1 MDPNPDMV
9 TDSALVQ
16 VLREAPIGISITRA
30 TVVLWANRKYA
41 SLFGY
46 DSPTDLLGRS
56 FLDLVAPEYRDEVR
70 ERASSRESGARSS
83 DSYEVEGIRKDG
95 TLLPYH
101 VEATRLDLPGGPGT
115 VAFLTE
121 TGDRIA
127 ADLRLRASRE
137 HYRSLFNQSPVS
149 LWEEDFSEVK
159 KYLDSLVESGV
170 SDLRAHMEQHPAA
183 LVQCLALARIIDV
196 NDATLRMYKARDVTE
211 FATRMGEVVDPAY
224 YLEFAE
230 SALSLYEGD
239 TFFEREVKNRTLTG
253 EPLDVVV
260 RAFVAPGHEAT
271 MSRVLVSIVDMTRRK
286 QAEEALRKHEEQAL
300 HAQRMEAIGRLAGGV
315 AHDFNNL
322 LTTITGY
329 AGILLDS
336 TSADERG
343 RAELQHILRA
353 ADQGATL
360 TRQLLAFGRKEPRT
374 PQTIDLVA
382 MLDGMHGMLE
392 RVLGNRI
399 RLTTRLSADTSNIDA
414 DRGQIEQ
421 VVLNLVANACDAMVA
436 GGTLTIEA
444 ASRRLDT
451 AEFFGDRRLDQGV
464 YAEITFSDTGP
475 GVPPEFESNIFE
487 PFFTTKP
494 RGRGTGLGLSTVHG
508 IVVQSGGGIRLENNP
523 GEGALFRILLP
534 ATARRTSA
542 THPSTPDRA
551 MEDYAGSETILLAE
565 DEGAVRALMTRV
577 LEKLG
582 YTVVAGADG
591 LEALS
596 LAARHPHGV
605 DLLVTDLMMP
615 VMNGRE
621 LSERMREA
629 HPALPVVFA
638 TGYADDKTMPKPA
651 EGEGVPLLQKPFSP
665 VDLARCVRE
674 TLDAS
679 SAGARTRSE

>member
-1 MDPNPDMV
+1 MDPDSDTI
-9 TDSALVQ
+9 TDCALVE
-16 VLREAPIGISITRA
+16 VLRDAPIGISIARA
-30 TVVLWANRKYA
+30 TVLLWANQKYA

-46 DSPTDLLGRS
+46 DSPTELLGRS

-101 VEATRLDLPGGPGT
+101 VEATRLDLRGGPGT

-137 HYRSLFNQSPVS
+137 HYRSLFNHSPVS

-170 SDLRAHMEQHPAA
+170 SDLRAHFGEHPSA
-183 LVQCLALARIIDV
+183 LIQCLTLAKVVDV

-271 MSRVLVSIVDMTRRK
+271 MSRVLVSIMDMTRRK

-322 LTTITGY
+322 LTTIAGY
-329 AGILLDS
+329 TGILLDS
-336 TSADERG
+336 APIGERG
-343 RAELQHILRA
+343 RVELQHILRA
-353 ADQGATL
+353 AEQGASL

-374 PQTIDLVA
+374 PQTIDLVG
-382 MLDGMHGMLE
+382 MLEGMHGMLE
-392 RVLGNRI
+392 RVVGTQI
-399 RLTTRLSADTSNIDA
+399 RLTTRLSADTPSIEA
-414 DRGQIEQ
+414 DRAQIEQ
-421 VVLNLVANACDAMVA
+421 VVLNLVANARDAMSA
-436 GGTLTIEA
+436 GGALAIEVGPRRLEA
-444 ASRRLDT
+444 A
-451 AEFFGDRRLDQGV
+451 EVFGDGSLPPGD
-464 YAEITFSDTGP
+464 YAELSFRDTGL
-475 GVPPEFESNIFE
+475 GVLTEFESRVFE

-494 RGRGTGLGLSTVHG
+494 RGGGTGLGLSTVHG
-508 IVVQSGGGIRLENNP
+508 IVVQSGGGVRLENQP
-523 GEGALFRILLP
+523 GDGALFRILLP
-534 ATARRTSA
+534 AAARRTPTAS
-542 THPSTPDRA
+542 PSDPNRPID
-551 MEDYAGSETILLAE
+551 DYAGSETILLAE
-565 DEGAVRALMTRV
+565 DEPTVRALMTRV
-577 LEKLG
+577 LERLG
-582 YTVVAGADG
+582 YTVVAGANG
-591 LEALS
+591 FEALS
-596 LAARHPHGV
+596 LASELAIEI

-621 LSERMREA
+621 LAESMRKSR
-629 HPALPVVFA
+629 PALPVVFA
-638 TGYADDKTMPKPA
+638 TGYADDEAMPKSA
-651 EGEGVPLLQKPFSP
+651 EGSNGPLLRKPFSP
-665 VDLARCVRE
+665 LDLARCVRE
-674 TLDAS
+674 TLDA
-679 SAGARTRSE
+679 RTPPAH